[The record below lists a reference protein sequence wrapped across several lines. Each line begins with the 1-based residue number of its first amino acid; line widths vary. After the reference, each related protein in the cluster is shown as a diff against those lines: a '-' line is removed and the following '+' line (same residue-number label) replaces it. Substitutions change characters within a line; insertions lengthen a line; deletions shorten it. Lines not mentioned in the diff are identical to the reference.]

1 MDEKNLCKTRA
12 FHVNE
17 INLIHI
23 KKYQIKNINNTDI
36 LLQIYFFSTMQ
47 TVQWSALISIQLP
60 RYLRSEH
67 YLKDLARTSSR
78 HLLITHPRWPSY
90 WFCTTKVHSFE
101 SPNFIFCII
110 LPPKYWGS
118 GWEYSLVCM
127 GKSCKESHPL
137 PVESTPSRIN
147 MFSDPFARDK
157 SWQQRSGMLWLS
169 HLNRGDPA

>member
-36 LLQIYFFSTMQ
+36 LLQIYFFFSTMQ

-78 HLLITHPRWPSY
+78 HLLITHPR
-90 WFCTTKVHSFE
+90 
-101 SPNFIFCII
+101 
-110 LPPKYWGS
+110 
-118 GWEYSLVCM
+118 
-127 GKSCKESHPL
+127 
-137 PVESTPSRIN
+137 
-147 MFSDPFARDK
+147 
-157 SWQQRSGMLWLS
+157 
-169 HLNRGDPA
+169 

>member
-36 LLQIYFFSTMQ
+36 LLQIYFFFHHANSTVER
-47 TVQWSALISIQLP
+47 TDSIQLP

-78 HLLITHPRWPSY
+78 HLLITHPR
-90 WFCTTKVHSFE
+90 
-101 SPNFIFCII
+101 
-110 LPPKYWGS
+110 
-118 GWEYSLVCM
+118 
-127 GKSCKESHPL
+127 
-137 PVESTPSRIN
+137 
-147 MFSDPFARDK
+147 
-157 SWQQRSGMLWLS
+157 
-169 HLNRGDPA
+169 